1 MGQLFF
7 KKWGVVKRFRRASK
21 TQTQQGLLYA
31 KPCHTGLNTNRGGI
45 ADVPTNTTAPDATG
59 AAKAALR
66 EGESKAVEQKDC
78 FILRR
83 DHFFFIFVVRQKF
96 ETERALGVNATFA
109 VITQIKMF

>member
-1 MGQLFF
+1 MPTNTTAAFVL
-7 KKWGVVKRFRRASK
+7 K
-21 TQTQQGLLYA
+21 TG
-31 KPCHTGLNTNRGGI
+31 K
-45 ADVPTNTTAPDATG
+45 NTTAPDATG

-83 DHFFFIFVVRQKF
+83 DHFFIIFVVRQKF
-96 ETERALGVNATFA
+96 QTERALGVNATFA

>member
-1 MGQLFF
+1 MP
-7 KKWGVVKRFRRASK
+7 
-21 TQTQQGLLYA
+21 T
-31 KPCHTGLNTNRGGI
+31 NTTATFVLKAGK
-45 ADVPTNTTAPDATG
+45 NTTAPDATG
-59 AAKAALR
+59 AAKAALW

-83 DHFFFIFVVRQKF
+83 DHFFIIFVVRQKF